1 VLRLISMVVNAA
13 HTKGKMVGVCGELAG
28 EPLAIPILVGLG
40 VDELSMNPP
49 AIPVAKQIV
58 RTLTFSG
65 AKELADRVL
74 ELETSAQVQ
83 ECVKEYFP
91 FLV

>member
-1 VLRLISMVVNAA
+1 
-13 HTKGKMVGVCGELAG
+13 VCGELAG

-58 RTLTFSG
+58 RTLTLSG
-65 AKELADRVL
+65 AKELAGRVL
-74 ELETSAQVQ
+74 ELETSAEVQ
-83 ECVKEYFP
+83 ECVKVHFP